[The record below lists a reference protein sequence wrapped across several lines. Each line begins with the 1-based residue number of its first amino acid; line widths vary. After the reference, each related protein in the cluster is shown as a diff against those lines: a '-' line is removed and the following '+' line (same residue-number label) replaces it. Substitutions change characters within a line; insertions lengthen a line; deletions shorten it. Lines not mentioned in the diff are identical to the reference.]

1 MQRRLAAPGG
11 ITDGLFDNGFQL
23 LLALQL
29 FTQPRVQLMDCVVRH
44 ASPKDSEKEHSPG
57 SPLRNDHRRPKPVAV
72 RPVEPAAAF
81 NCSRLGGAPSLNS
94 RARSEEHTSEL
105 QSLMRISYA
114 VFC

>member
-44 ASPKDSEKEHSPG
+44 ASPKDSEQEHTPG
-57 SPLRNDHRRPKPVAV
+57 RPLRNDNRRPKPVAV

-81 NCSRLGGAPSLNS
+81 TSRGLGGAPPHNP
-94 RARSEEHTSEL
+94 RAFLTIR
-105 QSLMRISYA
+105 
-114 VFC
+114 

>member
-1 MQRRLAAPGG
+1 MRISDWSSDVCSSDLTMQRRLAAPGG

-72 RPVEPAAAF
+72 RPV
-81 NCSRLGGAPSLNS
+81 
-94 RARSEEHTSEL
+94 RSEEHTYEL
-105 QSLMRISYA
+105 PSLIRTSYA
-114 VFC
+114 ALCLKK